1 MASLLEKM
9 AAAKAAHD
17 AKLASGEST
26 TAKPI
31 TSAKR
36 EEQPNTPGA
45 AITSVKCEELPAR
58 STPIPASSPVLR
70 SSPSCSPEPE
80 NHQGGYVFKDG
91 ADRKRLWEK
100 YQSTFKPHDGIRR
113 RRVNRCP
120 DDVLARIHTGADK
133 SFWFPIWCKHQDW
146 AKAEYQEVLSIVG
159 KDLDVGE
166 CEWLTEAQV
175 IELVKSPVVG
185 SAICAVKRESSKTCR
200 QHPDVP
206 HLEEA
211 RQYLVSPM

>member
-31 TSAKR
+31 TSVKR
-36 EEQPNTPGA
+36 EEQPNTR
-45 AITSVKCEELPAR
+45 ICE
-58 STPIPASSPVLR
+58 
-70 SSPSCSPEPE
+70 
-80 NHQGGYVFKDG
+80 GGYVFKDG

-133 SFWFPIWCKHQDW
+133 SFWFPILCKHQDW